1 MGLTANITDF
11 KEALKDW
18 LNRPDLPD
26 SVITDVMTLA
36 NGEMQRKLNTRNQME
51 VEEKTISASE
61 ATAQNFYYPGGADGI
76 ISITDSKG
84 KKLKPV
90 TFAEYKLYAENS
102 GEEASVFAGA
112 GNEIYIGPKI
122 AADDVFTI
130 QFKNED
136 STIPTNYQ
144 GSGVISAYNPLLM
157 GSLMYAYMY
166 LKDDNRVALYREKFE
181 DAIQDMNNQSTR
193 TLGLGRIKDESIT
206 QFGGPLA

>member
-1 MGLTANITDF
+1 MALTTNVTDF

-18 LNRPDLPD
+18 LNRPDLSD
-26 SVITDVMTLA
+26 SVITDVITLA

-61 ATAQNFYYPGGADGI
+61 ATAQKFYYPGGADGI

-112 GNEIYIGPKI
+112 GNEIYIGP
-122 AADDVFTI
+122 
-130 QFKNED
+130 
-136 STIPTNYQ
+136 
-144 GSGVISAYNPLLM
+144 
-157 GSLMYAYMY
+157 
-166 LKDDNRVALYREKFE
+166 R
-181 DAIQDMNNQSTR
+181 
-193 TLGLGRIKDESIT
+193 
-206 QFGGPLA
+206 